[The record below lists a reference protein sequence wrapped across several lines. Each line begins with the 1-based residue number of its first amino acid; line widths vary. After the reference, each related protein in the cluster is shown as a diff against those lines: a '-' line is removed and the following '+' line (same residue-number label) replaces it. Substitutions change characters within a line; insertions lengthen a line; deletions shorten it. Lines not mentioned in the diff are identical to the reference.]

1 MEGEIMIDMTM
12 AEAKKDLKR
21 ILAQHGIEYS
31 RITGKTVS
39 FMDLARDSRM
49 FLTVHG
55 VVWPS
60 YVQEGELIVA
70 DENTVAAGRN
80 KPAPYSIE
88 WRRLP

>member
-1 MEGEIMIDMTM
+1 MIYITM

-21 ILAQHGIEYS
+21 ILAQHNIGYS

-60 YVQEGELIVA
+60 YVQEGELIFA
-70 DENTVAAGRN
+70 DANTVAAGRN
-80 KPAPYSIE
+80 KPTTYSIQ
-88 WRRLP
+88 WRATY